1 MREKG
6 LIEKLFANLQ
16 KNSSDKTAFIF
27 EETETRRVTFGE
39 FADDV
44 YRSMSELEGICD
56 QSIALIAGNSYSW
69 IKCFF
74 SIILSNNIAVLI
86 DPEETEQ
93 KIRYMI
99 KAAGCSYVYMENR
112 DSLITTVNSSNAGS
126 KYNEGFLFG
135 CVMDVA
141 ETENVQDDKY
151 NIVIYTSGSTGLPKG
166 VMLTSDGMLENASSF
181 CRRVVFEEGIFL
193 TLPFHHAYALAVGIL
208 ANIYC
213 RNWICIETGNVNFEK
228 IRRTGTRS
236 ILAVPAIVEFI
247 QNQIEVTGGKNVIGQ
262 LHQII
267 CGGAFLREETEFFCM
282 KNNLDLIIGYGMTEC
297 GTVIAVEST
306 NDKRTGSVGKALDC
320 YEIKINEEIEEE
332 CGEIIVKGNS
342 LMRGYLNRSKKTHV
356 NNYFETGDLGFI
368 DNDEFLYIIF
378 IL

>member
-151 NIVIYTSGSTGLPKG
+151 NIVIYTSGSTGLPRG
-166 VMLTSDGMLENASSF
+166 ECLPVMECWKMLQAFAEELFLKRGFFNASFSSCLRF
-181 CRRVVFEEGIFL
+181 GSW
-193 TLPFHHAYALAVGIL
+193 Y
-208 ANIYC
+208 
-213 RNWICIETGNVNFEK
+213 TG
-228 IRRTGTRS
+228 
-236 ILAVPAIVEFI
+236 
-247 QNQIEVTGGKNVIGQ
+247 
-262 LHQII
+262 
-267 CGGAFLREETEFFCM
+267 
-282 KNNLDLIIGYGMTEC
+282 
-297 GTVIAVEST
+297 
-306 NDKRTGSVGKALDC
+306 
-320 YEIKINEEIEEE
+320 
-332 CGEIIVKGNS
+332 
-342 LMRGYLNRSKKTHV
+342 
-356 NNYFETGDLGFI
+356 
-368 DNDEFLYIIF
+368 
-378 IL
+378 